1 MSNVFRC
8 VFIVTHL
15 KALIYIALCLNV
27 SKVSTFLN
35 TIFKAI
41 KMKSLQEKLQE
52 YKNNHQ
58 DKPKEKI
65 QLQDIEEI
73 KQKIIPKKELQQ
85 PQNKDEYLKKFTI
98 ESYLSDIQLPP
109 KNIPW
114 IEHLLKWKPKAK
126 QYDLLKQYK
135 ELYLQAYNNTPL
147 EHQKINAGTLK
158 ANTWL
163 RVLITGE

>member
-1 MSNVFRC
+1 M
-8 VFIVTHL
+8 
-15 KALIYIALCLNV
+15 KALCTNALRLCQLNQ
-27 SKVSTFLN
+27 S
-35 TIFKAI
+35 IFVPVGQYGDI
-41 KMKSLQEKLQE
+41 KMLFDVTILEE
-52 YKNNHQ
+52 YKTENQ
-58 DKPKEKI
+58 TKPKEKI
-65 QLQDIEEI
+65 QLQDIKEI

-85 PQNKDEYLKKFTI
+85 PQKKNEYLKKFTI

-126 QYDLLKQYK
+126 QYELLKQYK
-135 ELYLQAYNNTPL
+135 ELYLQAYDNTPL

>member
-1 MSNVFRC
+1 MLFD
-8 VFIVTHL
+8 VTIL
-15 KALIYIALCLNV
+15 E
-27 SKVSTFLN
+27 
-35 TIFKAI
+35 
-41 KMKSLQEKLQE
+41 Q
-52 YKNNHQ
+52 YKTKNHI
-58 DKPKEKI
+58 KPKEKI
-65 QLQDIEEI
+65 QLQDIKEI
-73 KQKIIPKKELQQ
+73 KQKIIKEPGELLQQQ
-85 PQNKDEYLKKFTI
+85 PQNKDDYLKKFTI
-98 ESYLSDIQLPP
+98 NNYLSDIQLPP

-126 QYDLLKQYK
+126 QYELLKQYK

>member
-1 MSNVFRC
+1 MLFD
-8 VFIVTHL
+8 VTIL
-15 KALIYIALCLNV
+15 
-27 SKVSTFLN
+27 
-35 TIFKAI
+35 
-41 KMKSLQEKLQE
+41 EE
-52 YKNNHQ
+52 YKTENQ
-58 DKPKEKI
+58 TKPKEKI
-65 QLQDIEEI
+65 QLQDIKEI

-85 PQNKDEYLKKFTI
+85 PQKKNEYLKKFTI

-126 QYDLLKQYK
+126 QYELLKQYK
-135 ELYLQAYNNTPL
+135 ELYLQAYDNTPL

>member
-1 MSNVFRC
+1 MR
-8 VFIVTHL
+8 
-15 KALIYIALCLNV
+15 
-27 SKVSTFLN
+27 
-35 TIFKAI
+35 
-41 KMKSLQEKLQE
+41 SLQEKLQE
-52 YKNNHQ
+52 YKNKHQ

-65 QLQDIEEI
+65 QLQDIREI
-73 KQKIIPKKELQQ
+73 KPVFTPKGEAKKLLQQ
-85 PQNKDEYLKKFTI
+85 LPQDKDEYFKRFTI

-126 QYDLLKQYK
+126 QYELLKQYK
-135 ELYLQAYNNTPL
+135 ELYLQAYNDTPL

-163 RVLITGE
+163 RILITGE